1 MSGPTRS
8 VSIVVADDHPV
19 VLGGLITLLNQ
30 DKTFKLAATCVN
42 GEQAVDAI
50 RAFRPDLALLDVSM
64 PGLNGLQVLKTLNA
78 ENLPTRVCFL
88 AASLTD
94 REIVDATAHGVFG
107 IILKESAPDKLIT
120 CLHAIA
126 AGQKWL
132 PADLVEGANERLR
145 EQHAEIAKVSN
156 VLSPREIEIMLK
168 VAEGLSNKEVGR
180 QLNISEGTVKM
191 HLHSIY
197 QKIHVT
203 NRTSLANFA
212 IAYRDRLAAN

>member
-1 MSGPTRS
+1 MSKPPRS

-30 DKTFKLAATCVN
+30 DKAFKLVAKCAN
-42 GEQAVDAI
+42 GEEAMEAI
-50 RAFRPDLALLDVSM
+50 RTFRPDIALLDVNM
-64 PGLNGLQVLKTLNA
+64 PKLNGLQVLKTLNA

-94 REIVDATAHGVFG
+94 KEIVDAAAQDAFG
-107 IILKESAPDKLIT
+107 IILKESAPDTLIS
-120 CLHAIA
+120 CLHTIA
-126 AGQKWL
+126 TGRKWV
-132 PADLVEGANERLR
+132 PANLVQGASERLR
-145 EQHAEIAKVSN
+145 GHHAEIAKVSD

-180 QLNISEGTVKM
+180 KLNISEGTVKM

-197 QKIHVT
+197 QKIQVT

-212 IAYRDRLAAN
+212 MEYRDRLADN